1 MLQDGFV
8 SLTLAKDED
17 VGNQPFCG
25 LTLSLVVI
33 GHGKIVRHRV

>member
-8 SLTLAKDED
+8 SLTLAKDEE
-17 VGNQPFCG
+17 VENHLFCD